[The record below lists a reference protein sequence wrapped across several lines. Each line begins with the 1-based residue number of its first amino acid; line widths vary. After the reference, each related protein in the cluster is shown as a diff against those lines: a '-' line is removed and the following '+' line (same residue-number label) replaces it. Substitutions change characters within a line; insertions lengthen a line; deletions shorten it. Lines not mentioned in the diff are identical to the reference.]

1 MPHEVDMEW
10 MDLWLKHNLFQIETP
25 LTDPL
30 AQYSHQ
36 RLSGVAALVCPQ
48 MPMRVSK
55 IHPCIPFLKRREPN
69 KQQLRRAS
77 WPWIHNLDLDLL

>member
-1 MPHEVDMEW
+1 MEW

-36 RLSGVAALVCPQ
+36 RLSGVAALVCP
-48 MPMRVSK
+48 
-55 IHPCIPFLKRREPN
+55 
-69 KQQLRRAS
+69 
-77 WPWIHNLDLDLL
+77 